1 MAQTMLLQDREAPIT
16 KPRRQPRRLPARCRY
31 DHMTASSLAALR
43 FGAASYGHSLATN
56 VAAFVPEIISKRG
69 SKSAILPLSILVKPM
84 REARDCCPEILTT
97 ASGKRF

>member
-43 FGAASYGHSLATN
+43 FGAASYGHSLDQCCGFCAGN
-56 VAAFVPEIISKRG
+56 N
-69 SKSAILPLSILVKPM
+69 L
-84 REARDCCPEILTT
+84 EARVEVGHPTFVYI
-97 ASGKRF
+97 GKANARGPRLLS